1 MMVCYKCR
9 KSIPAYSIFCPYCSI
24 ALYVKCPQCGVEY
37 SSQYPACSL
46 CGTNRE
52 AYYEQQR
59 QELENEIKRKEQE
72 QIEKIMETEEY
83 KSIYSFVERANYYL
97 NKRDYL
103 FDRHSW
109 ISGILLTMVI
119 LVMVIMGIRFK
130 LVIIGII
137 LNFIIYFSYGIC
149 LESLLTRKYDT
160 RIAKESNY
168 NEEITSRIVS
178 WLNKEHDIYHRYYI
192 AESKLQELSIEIYK
206 EEYGIS

>member
-1 MMVCYKCR
+1 
-9 KSIPAYSIFCPYCSI
+9 
-24 ALYVKCPQCGVEY
+24 
-37 SSQYPACSL
+37 
-46 CGTNRE
+46 
-52 AYYEQQR
+52 
-59 QELENEIKRKEQE
+59 
-72 QIEKIMETEEY
+72 METEEY

-119 LVMVIMGIRFK
+119 LVMIIMGIRWD
-130 LVIIGII
+130 LVILGFILSIVIGV
-137 LNFIIYFSYGIC
+137 SYC
-149 LESLLTRKYDT
+149 LYLESLLTRKYDT

-192 AESKLQELSIEIYK
+192 AESKLQELSIEMYK

>member
-1 MMVCYKCR
+1 MQK
-9 KSIPAYSIFCPYCSI
+9 INPPYSIFCPYCSI

-97 NKRDYL
+97 NYRDYL
-103 FDRHSW
+103 FYWHFT
-109 ISGILLTMVI
+109 ILCI
-119 LVMVIMGIRFK
+119 LVMVIPVVMIIMGIRWD
-130 LVIIGII
+130 LVILGFILSII
-137 LNFIIYFSYGIC
+137 IDFSYC
-149 LESLLTRKYDT
+149 LYLESLLTRKYDT